1 MKYNEKLQSLIEDKK
16 GLILTK
22 NASDIG
28 IPRTYLAEFA
38 KKGYLEKLERGVY
51 ITKDAFD
58 DAMYRIQAKYPLLIF
73 SHDTALFL
81 HGLTDRDPL
90 QYDGTV
96 PAGYNATNIKK
107 SGAQVY
113 SIKKEL
119 YEMGLMTAKTPF
131 GREIKTYD
139 MERTICDILRS
150 RSQIDIAVLTDALK
164 MYAKKP
170 DKNLPKLMRY
180 AEKLKV
186 TNLLRV
192 YMEVLL

>member
-1 MKYNEKLQSLIEDKK
+1 MKYKEKLQALIDENH

-22 NASDIG
+22 DASNAG
-28 IPRTYLAEFA
+28 IPRTYLVEFT

-58 DAMYRIQAKYPLLIF
+58 DAMYRIQSKYPLLIF

-96 PAGYNATNIKK
+96 PAGYNSRNIIK
-107 SGAQVY
+107 SGVKVY
-113 SIKKEL
+113 SVKKEL
-119 YEMGLMTAKTPF
+119 YEMGLATAKTPF

-150 RSQIDIAVLTDALK
+150 RSQIDITVLTDALK
-164 MYAKKP
+164 MYVKRP
-170 DKNLPKLMRY
+170 DKNLTKLMRY

-186 TNLLRV
+186 TKVLRV